1 MAVYNQQWEKKCTN
15 KTKQRVWSTFHRDML
30 NRLRSTPGTRA
41 YWINRHDR
49 SKRLLCFAVCSVCL
63 SKQTVRRK
71 IFCFPLCSV
80 WYVQKGFHMFPLK
93 IICEVLSSSWNGPVM
108 NLQLESQA
116 LNHCRIVLF
125 FVFFAHHYV
134 KMLCWLSDS
143 SSSS

>member
-1 MAVYNQQWEKKCTN
+1 MVAYNQQWGKKCSN
-15 KTKQRVWSTFHRDML
+15 KTKQRVCSTFHRDML
-30 NRLRSTPGTRA
+30 NRLRSTPETWA

-63 SKQTVRRK
+63 SKQTVSRK
-71 IFCFPLCSV
+71 IFCCPLCSV

-93 IICEVLSSSWNGPVM
+93 IISEVISSSWNGPVL

-125 FVFFAHHYV
+125 SVFSYHYD
-134 KMLCWLSDS
+134 KNLCWLSDS